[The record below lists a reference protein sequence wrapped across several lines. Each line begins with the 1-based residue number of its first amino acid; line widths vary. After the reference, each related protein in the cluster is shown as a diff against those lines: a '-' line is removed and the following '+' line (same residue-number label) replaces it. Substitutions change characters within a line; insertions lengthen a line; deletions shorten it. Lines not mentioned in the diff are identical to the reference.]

1 MKVTFLPFYRLN
13 LFPKCLLMTAG
24 AGSGMIFP
32 KLKFLQRSVKFQATL
47 LVPKKLIKARVL

>member
-13 LFPKCLLMTAG
+13 LFHKYLLMAEDTVFWR
-24 AGSGMIFP
+24 IYP
-32 KLKFLQRSVKFQATL
+32 KLEFLQRYARDQATL